1 MAYLSGNVIGNLSGK
16 LGNLSARTVNGQT
29 IMAARPSSFNA
40 SQSPAVVEVR
50 QKFAVTGM
58 FAKSVL
64 ALSTLDEIWRKTKT
78 AGISV
83 FNAIFKANFGYSST
97 EKPTAQNIITPEG
110 FALPIT
116 TAAVEADK
124 ITATLPALNTASV
137 FGSDEVNLSANALV
151 CYYDPSN
158 EEDEP
163 FKIISLS
170 KEVAAFNFTQSYNL
184 QIDYNVLQEAVA
196 TKYQHSILYLIVA
209 SKTADGK
216 VVQNSSTYTKLS

>member
-50 QKFAVTGM
+50 QKFAVTGS

-64 ALSTLDEIWRKTKT
+64 ALSTLDEIWRKTKS

-83 FNAIFKANFGYSST
+83 FNAIFKQNFSYSGT
-97 EKPTAQNIITPEG
+97 ERPTEQNLIVPVG
-110 FALPIT
+110 FALAIS
-116 TAAVEADK
+116 TAAVDTNK
-124 ITATLPALNTASV
+124 ITASLPALNTASV
-137 FGSDEVNLSANALV
+137 FGADEVNLSANALV
-151 CYYDPSN
+151 CFYDPTSEN
-158 EEDEP
+158 DEP
-163 FKIISLS
+163 FQIISLS
-170 KEVAAFNFTQSYNL
+170 KEIANFNFTQTYSL

-196 TKYQHSILYLIVA
+196 AKYQHSILYLIVA
-209 SKTADGK
+209 SKSADGK